1 MDHETTDRTAQTR
14 AAFCPKCGQRSAGG
28 SYCTRCGEQ
37 LAPDAAE
44 ELASAA
50 TQDLAAIDEPYVED
64 RRPRRTEDPV
74 VRRQPAPPPPP
85 SSPPAPASMDRPS
98 RGWIPWAILGVVVL
112 LAAVGVAIYFLT
124 KSDGNDNSTASY
136 QHEVA
141 STFGPVLGANKA
153 TSRSLTGLTDAKVS
167 SAKAAVRQAQSSV
180 TSAQGALGAV
190 TVPSGGDEL
199 ASQARQALAREASYY
214 AAVATILNNPRSPS
228 ADEVGTLASNVT
240 SALAAGGPTLAGTS
254 ATITGTD
261 GLTSWARH
269 SARAHNNHHASSN
282 GGSSTNSG
290 SGNSSSSGGT
300 VPNPYANGRDC
311 GNGIYAGPNTS
322 CDFAVNVYDAYW
334 AAPGAAASVRVYSPV
349 TGSYYSMNCSPAG
362 SGVTCSGGNNA
373 SVTFGG

>member
-1 MDHETTDRTAQTR
+1 MDETSDRTTQTR

-37 LAPDAAE
+37 LAPDAAD

-50 TQDLAAIDEPYVED
+50 TQDLSALDDGPLVQDLRPPRPEPVAAP
-64 RRPRRTEDPV
+64 RRPSPPP
-74 VRRQPAPPPPP
+74 PAPPAGP
-85 SSPPAPASMDRPS
+85 SADRPS
-98 RGWIPWAILGVVVL
+98 RGWVPWAILGAVVALV
-112 LAAVGVAIYFLT
+112 AVGVAVYFLT
-124 KSDGNDNSTASY
+124 KSDGKSGDTASY

-141 STFGPVLGANKA
+141 STFGPVLGAN
-153 TSRSLTGLTDAKVS
+153 TSVSRSLSGLTDAKVG
-167 SAKAAVRQAQSSV
+167 AARAAVRQAQSSV
-180 TSAQGALGAV
+180 STAQGALGALH
-190 TVPSGGDEL
+190 VPAGSDEL

-214 AAVATILNNPRSPS
+214 TAVATILNDAGSPT
-228 ADEVGTLASNVT
+228 ADEVQTLASNVT
-240 SALAAGGPTLAGTS
+240 SALAAGGPTLAGTA

-269 SARAHNNHHASSN
+269 AARANHSSHHSSG
-282 GGSSTNSG
+282 GGSSNTDNG
-290 SGNSSSSGGT
+290 GGGSSSGTT

-311 GNGIYAGPNTS
+311 GSGIYAGPNTS

-334 AAPGAAASVRVYSPV
+334 AAPGAAASVRVFSPV